1 VVELA
6 ANAAVAELDQTELI
20 VDHAM
25 ARALAI
31 HFDLPLQSR
40 SVH

>member
-6 ANAAVAELDQTELI
+6 ANAVVAELDQTELI

-25 ARALAI
+25 ARVLAI
-31 HFDLPLQSR
+31 HFEFQNPF
-40 SVH
+40 V